1 MARDILDEFA
11 VTEIELLYRN
21 KLPAEERYSVRTAE
35 TAYEIF
41 LKSWDRNKIDL
52 VEQFKVMLLDN
63 RCSCL
68 GISHISTGGIAH
80 CLTDPRLIF
89 AAAIKGRATQIIL
102 AHNHPSGNLEFS
114 EEDKRLTSK
123 LVEGG
128 KFLDIRVSDHLVVTP
143 YGFKSFAQEL
153 ML

>member
-1 MARDILDEFA
+1 MARDILDDFS
-11 VTEIELLYRN
+11 VTEIELMYHN
-21 KLPAEERYSVRTAE
+21 KLPASERFSVRSAE

-52 VEQFKVMLLDN
+52 VEQFKVMLLDT
-63 RCSCL
+63 RCCCL

-80 CLTDPRLIF
+80 CLADPRLIF

-128 KFLDIRVSDHLVVTP
+128 KFLDIKIADHLVVTSN
-143 YGFKSFAQEL
+143 GFKSFAQEL